1 MPRCNLENPHFSP
14 ELAWLENRNTGLTR
28 QGRLIFAHH
37 AAAELLQALQGLGA
51 MGTAERTSVCP

>member
-1 MPRCNLENPHFSP
+1 LEILHFSP

-51 MGTAERTSVCP
+51 METAERTSVCP